1 MKETG
6 IRNVK
11 IINDLNAV
19 GYGMISL
26 QDSEVIHLYDPK
38 EELLE
43 DTIRLVVG
51 LGTGLGAC

>member
-1 MKETG
+1 MVDLKE
-6 IRNVK
+6 
-11 IINDLNAV
+11 
-19 GYGMISL
+19 
-26 QDSEVIHLYDPK
+26 SELYHLYNPD